1 MIQEQIYSGINTGLH
16 TDDKKK
22 NIYIL
27 YNTGYLLKDEELT
40 EHYTCGTEHEG
51 NILKLDE
58 FDEDI
63 LV

>member
-1 MIQEQIYSGINTGLH
+1 MIQELIYSGINTGLH

-40 EHYTCGTEHEG
+40 EHYTCGTENPIG
-51 NILKLDE
+51 N
-58 FDEDI
+58 
-63 LV
+63 